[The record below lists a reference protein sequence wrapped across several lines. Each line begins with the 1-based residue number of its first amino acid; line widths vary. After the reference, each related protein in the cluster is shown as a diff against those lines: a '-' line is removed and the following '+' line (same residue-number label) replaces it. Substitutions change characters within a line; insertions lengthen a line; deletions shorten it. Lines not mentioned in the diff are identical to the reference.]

1 MQIPRTSVYMKQ
13 YIIYTLVGEEGLK
26 EAEGG
31 WDRVGQTPARLPKSS

>member
-13 YIIYTLVGEEGLK
+13 YIIYTLVREEGLK

-31 WDRVGQTPARLPKSS
+31 WDRVTQTSARLPKSS